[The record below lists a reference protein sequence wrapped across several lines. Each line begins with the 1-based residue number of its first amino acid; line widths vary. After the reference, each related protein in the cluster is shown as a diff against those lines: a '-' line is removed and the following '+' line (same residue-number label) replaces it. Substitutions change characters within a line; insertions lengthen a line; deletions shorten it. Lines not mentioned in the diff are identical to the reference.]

1 MLFDDL
7 GLEYSGRAEHVL
19 SFGYI
24 SQNYFILDLW
34 LQLQRLQGGKSAV

>member
-7 GLEYSGRAEHVL
+7 GFEYSGRAERLL

-24 SQNYFILDLW
+24 SQNYFILDLC
-34 LQLQRLQGGKSAV
+34 LNKRLQGGKSAV